1 MASPLTCAVPWCA
14 GHGSR
19 VGSFRDD
26 DCVGTGGGEAHQA
39 DSTLIVA
46 PRRVGRDPRFPA
58 SRAVFRPTGGLPRAM
73 RRDATATPSTAS
85 PSTLSLAAS
94 RCSKR
99 EASVRC
105 PGTSWCSRGG
115 FATLTVGWNGSSAK
129 RRHHGRPATT
139 RSRRCIASAPNSIRY
154 GNAATCGSRGFLDSH
169 APVSRRCSPKGRS
182 HGCAARDGDDA
193 RRLPVTTVVMCGSWP
208 PHLRHLQ
215 SLPSRLAPA
224 LRTKKEVHPHE

>member
-139 RSRRCIASAPNSIRY
+139 RSRRFSAKFHPLWERRDLWFEGLLGLPRAGVAALLAEGQIPRLCRPRWGRRPPLARHHSRHVRLMAPSSATPTVPPVEAGSGLANEERSAS
-154 GNAATCGSRGFLDSH
+154 T
-169 APVSRRCSPKGRS
+169 
-182 HGCAARDGDDA
+182 
-193 RRLPVTTVVMCGSWP
+193 
-208 PHLRHLQ
+208 
-215 SLPSRLAPA
+215 
-224 LRTKKEVHPHE
+224 